1 MIDTFLIKNL
11 EALARKEKKVK
22 EFRRRVRMKGR
33 IIAKGV
39 TKNGNI
45 SLKVEKEGESCSFIV
60 LKSHRER
67 FALAGKLEVGKS
79 ISIGGIPKFRA
90 VICTLL
96 KPLEK
101 VKGVEK
107 QEKLK
112 SFLGKGES

>member
-1 MIDTFLIKNL
+1 MIDTTLIKTL
-11 EALARKEKKVK
+11 EALARKERKIK
-22 EFRRRVRMKGR
+22 EFKRRVRMKCKVVS
-33 IIAKGV
+33 KGI

-45 SLKVEKEGESCSFIV
+45 SLKVEKEGENCSFTV

-67 FALAGKLEVGKS
+67 FALAGKLETGKMVS
-79 ISIGGIPKFRA
+79 IAGIPKFRM

-101 VKGVEK
+101 VKGVEM

-112 SFLGKGES
+112 SFLGTGKD

>member
-1 MIDTFLIKNL
+1 MIDTTLIKTL
-11 EALARKEKKVK
+11 ETLARREKKIK
-22 EFRRRVRMKGR
+22 EYKRRIRLKGKVV
-33 IIAKGV
+33 AKGF

-45 SLKVEKEGESCSFIV
+45 SLKVKKEGREYSFTV

-79 ISIGGIPKFRA
+79 VSIAGIPRFRT

-101 VKGVEK
+101 VKGVER

-112 SFLGKGES
+112 VFLGAGGK

>member
-1 MIDTFLIKNL
+1 MIDTTLIKTL
-11 EALARKEKKVK
+11 EALAKEEKKIK
-22 EFRRRVRMKGR
+22 EYKRRVRMRGKVV
-33 IIAKGV
+33 AKGV

-45 SLKVEKEGESCSFIV
+45 SLKVEKEGENCSFTV

-67 FALAGKLEVGKS
+67 FALAGKLEIGKS
-79 ISIGGIPKFRA
+79 VSIAGIPRFRM

-101 VKGVEK
+101 VSGVER

-112 SFLGKGES
+112 NFLGAGRD

>member
-1 MIDTFLIKNL
+1 MIDTTLIKTL
-11 EALARKEKKVK
+11 ETLAKKERKIK
-22 EFRRRVRMKGR
+22 EYRRRIRMRGKVVAR
-33 IIAKGV
+33 GV

-45 SLKVEKEGESCSFIV
+45 SLKVEKEGENCSFTV

-67 FALAGKLEVGKS
+67 FALAGKLEVGKTVS
-79 ISIGGIPKFRA
+79 IAGIPRFRM

-101 VKGVEK
+101 VRDVER

-112 SFLGKGES
+112 SFLGVSRD